1 MPIANGESL
10 CYNIHIKGMDFSAFV
25 WRTGKARIKQE
36 KINAFRYIALGRK
49 TKDEGGKYEKNH

>member
-10 CYNIHIKGMDFSAFV
+10 CYNVLYGYVDFPRLFGEREKSV
-25 WRTGKARIKQE
+25 LKKK

-49 TKDEGGKYEKNH
+49 TKKRGGKYEKNY